1 MAAHQL
7 PGGKHEQG
15 FSLTELMIALMVFTL
30 IIGSVIT
37 LLVKSQTIFQTE
49 QGVSEMDQNAR
60 LMIDFLTR
68 DIQQSK
74 ENALGIS
81 PKFRSIYSNNG
92 PNGKTD
98 EITIVSADTDSKI
111 PSAALPLMAASRLPF
126 SVSGRTVEV
135 VPNGAAH
142 AEPAD
147 VVSSLV
153 PNEQF
158 IVSAVREGGEVQF
171 DFVKSTGARL
181 TDGGGIAIDFEP
193 VEHRGVQSEIP
204 FGSLYEDGSFSMR
217 PVQVKR
223 YFIDPSADAEHPQFS
238 MSVDNGPPIPISRN
252 VVAFQLRYLE
262 IKEGDVEGTWVREQT
277 LDHNAKTE
285 AVEVTLT
292 ARTEI
297 LGNQRSERLVTL
309 ASVIKPR
316 AQPDV
321 GSPFGSVASGRGS
334 PGTPLDGIGG
344 DVSGGPTD
352 GLGDGFGGGNRGA
365 GSASGGFD
373 DGASSLGGAGYR
385 RETRRIGRNG
395 PRLGQ
400 RLNERR

>member
-1 MAAHQL
+1 MATHQL
-7 PGGKHEQG
+7 SGAPERG

-49 QGVSEMDQNAR
+49 QGVAEMDQNAR

-98 EITIVSADTDSKI
+98 EITIVSAETDSKI
-111 PSAALPLMAASRLPF
+111 PSGALPLMAATRLPF
-126 SVSGRTVEV
+126 SVSHRTVEV
-135 VPNGAAH
+135 VPNSAAH

-147 VVSSLV
+147 VVSSLA

-158 IVSAVREGGEVQF
+158 IVSAVRDTGEVQF
-171 DFVKSTGARL
+171 DFVRATGTRL
-181 TDGGGIAIDFEP
+181 TEEGGIAIDFEP
-193 VEHRGVQSEIP
+193 VAHRGVQSEVP
-204 FGSLYEDGSFSMR
+204 FGSTYEDGAFSMR

-223 YFIDPSADAEHPQFS
+223 YFIDRSGDAEHPQFA
-238 MSVDNGPPIPISRN
+238 MSIDNGPPVPVSRN

-262 IKEGDVEGTWVREQT
+262 VQDGEVEGRWVKEQT
-277 LDHNAKTE
+277 MSHAFKTE

-297 LGNQRSERLVTL
+297 LGNQQSERLVTL

-321 GSPFGSVASGRGS
+321 GSPFGSVGSGRSS
-334 PGTPLDGIGG
+334 PGNPLDGIGG
-344 DVSGGPTD
+344 DLPGGPGD
-352 GLGDGFGGGNRGA
+352 RFGDGFGHGPGGA
-365 GSASGGFD
+365 GTVSGGS
-373 DGASSLGGAGYR
+373 DGGSSGLGGAGYR
-385 RETRRIGRNG
+385 RETRRIGPKG